1 MSVVLTLIG
10 GGVAGALLTYGLSW
24 WRERRRTLD
33 SYRAPQREAIG
44 GIIAATH
51 ELLLRETDF
60 SQAMGDLANEAGGKS
75 HRTYSDRELD
85 DVTSQL
91 NRAMLGVDRAFN
103 VGRLTI
109 VDAECFEAM
118 GIAYNEFVKVKD
130 AFSDFGTLQQ
140 TPANI

>member
-1 MSVVLTLIG
+1 MSVVPTLIG

-60 SQAMGDLANEAGGKS
+60 SQAMGDLANEAGG
-75 HRTYSDRELD
+75 
-85 DVTSQL
+85 
-91 NRAMLGVDRAFN
+91 NRIAHTQIANSTMSLASLTGQMLGVDRAFN

>member
-1 MSVVLTLIG
+1 
-10 GGVAGALLTYGLSW
+10 
-24 WRERRRTLD
+24 
-33 SYRAPQREAIG
+33 
-44 GIIAATH
+44 
-51 ELLLRETDF
+51 
-60 SQAMGDLANEAGGKS
+60 
-75 HRTYSDRELD
+75 
-85 DVTSQL
+85 
-91 NRAMLGVDRAFN
+91 MLGVDRAFN